1 MGASAKCHV
10 GVLPLFIL
18 LTMNPMSDQALRT
31 ALDHETTSIVQQLQ
45 ADNAR
50 LRNELATAKA
60 NLGNR
65 YLRSVL
71 NLIDKHRDMGYHG
84 LDVIDRCLVLH
95 TEGDEDG
102 ETQEMLEQLYQFP
115 LEGKL
120 AIIPVLCGLG
130 YWVMHE
136 SNIDH
141 DCPFTVHW
149 NHGTTEEQL
158 RRDYYDF
165 FTRGGILHRPH

>member
-1 MGASAKCHV
+1 
-10 GVLPLFIL
+10 
-18 LTMNPMSDQALRT
+18 MNPISDQALRIT
-31 ALDHETTSIVQQLQ
+31 LDHETTSIVRQLQ
-45 ADNAR
+45 ADNER

-60 NLGNR
+60 NLANR

-71 NLIDKHRDMGYHG
+71 SLIDKHRDMGYPG
-84 LDVIDRCLVLH
+84 LDVVDEFLVLH
-95 TEGDEDG
+95 DEAGWRRADG
-102 ETQEMLEQLYQFP
+102 EMLEQLYRFP

-141 DCPFTVHW
+141 NCPFTVHW
-149 NHGTTEEQL
+149 NNTEEQL

-165 FTRGGILHRPH
+165 FTRGGILHRPAE

>member
-1 MGASAKCHV
+1 
-10 GVLPLFIL
+10 
-18 LTMNPMSDQALRT
+18 MNPISDQALRT
-31 ALDHETTSIVQQLQ
+31 ALDHEATSIVRQLQ
-45 ADNAR
+45 ADNQR

-71 NLIDKHRDMGYHG
+71 CLIDKHREMGYDG
-84 LDVIDRCLVLH
+84 LDVIDHCLVLH
-95 TEGDEDG
+95 GVGDEDDEG
-102 ETQEMLEQLYQFP
+102 GDSQEMLDQLIRFP
-115 LEGKL
+115 LEEKL

-141 DCPFTVHW
+141 TSPFSVHW
-149 NHGTTEEQL
+149 NGTEETL
-158 RRDYYDF
+158 RKVYCDF
-165 FTRGGILHRPH
+165 FSRGGILHHPH

>member
-1 MGASAKCHV
+1 MD
-10 GVLPLFIL
+10 PI
-18 LTMNPMSDQALRT
+18 SDQALRT
-31 ALDHETTSIVQQLQ
+31 ALDHEAISIVRQLQ
-45 ADNAR
+45 ADNER

-60 NLGNR
+60 NLANR

-71 NLIDKHRDMGYHG
+71 NLIDKHRDMGYG
-84 LDVIDRCLVLH
+84 SLDVIDERLVLH

-102 ETQEMLEQLYQFP
+102 ETQEMIEQLYQTP
-115 LEGKL
+115 LEEKL

-130 YWVMHE
+130 YWVMRE

-149 NHGTTEEQL
+149 NHTEEKL
-158 RRDYYDF
+158 RRVYYDF
-165 FTRGGILHRPH
+165 FNRGGVLYHPH